1 MSKPISLCINKSRS
15 AFFVFRQCKGRKKW
29 LEIKLIKLIEQKNFL
44 LIIYQLKIRQLKKAD
59 RILFSTSFIPLT
71 KNLCLLLVDGN
82 HLFNFQVL

>member
-1 MSKPISLCINKSRS
+1 MGVYRDPFLTDF
-15 AFFVFRQCKGRKKW
+15 AGKGRKKW

-59 RILFSTSFIPLT
+59 RNLFSTSFIPLT
-71 KNLCLLLVDGN
+71 KNLCLFLVDGN